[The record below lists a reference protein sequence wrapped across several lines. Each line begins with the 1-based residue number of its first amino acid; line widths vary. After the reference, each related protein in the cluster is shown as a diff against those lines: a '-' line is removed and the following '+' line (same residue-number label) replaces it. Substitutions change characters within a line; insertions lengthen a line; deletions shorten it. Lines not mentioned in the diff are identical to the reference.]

1 MPADPLAQLIG
12 AALRLGAD
20 RVGGWTDAERELA
33 ASAASSGGGD
43 IEGLRDQIQAGLDPL
58 GDTFCR
64 LRSAEDRRPLGQTYT
79 AEPIITAMID
89 WADDQGPAPARVI
102 DPGTGSARYLLAA
115 GRRWPNAQLIGTDV
129 DPVAGLLAR
138 ANLAAAGF
146 AARATITLEDYRT
159 LRPEPIEDRTLYLG
173 NPPYV
178 RHHQLGVE
186 WKAWL
191 LATAK
196 KRGLRASGLAG
207 LHVHFFLA
215 TVQMGSPGDL
225 GAFITSA
232 EWLDT
237 NYGSLVRQLLLD
249 GLGGQS
255 LHVLEASETPFAD
268 AQTTGAITTFVLGSK
283 PNSLKL
289 RRVGQVPDLGRLEG
303 GRVVSRKRLADA
315 VRWSP
320 LTRAS
325 VKLPEGYVELG
336 ELCRV
341 HRGTVTGAN
350 SVWVQPKPVAALPE
364 DVQTP
369 AVTKAREL
377 FNAGAHLA
385 DAVGLKRVVDLP
397 VDLDELDSADR
408 KRVER
413 WLKRAE
419 VKAAR
424 GGYIASAR
432 RAWWSVGMRAPAP
445 ILATYMARR
454 PPAFVRN
461 LADAGHINIAHG
473 LYPRVE
479 LSVPHLDALAKAL
492 RSSVS
497 LAQGRTYAGGLT
509 KFEPREMERL
519 PVPTPELLLAP

>member
-1 MPADPLAQLIG
+1 MPLDSHAQLIG
-12 AALRLGAD
+12 AALSLGAD
-20 RVGGWTDAERELA
+20 TIDGWTDVERALA
-33 ASAASSGGGD
+33 AGAEACGD
-43 IEGLRDQIQAGLDPL
+43 TSGLREQIHAGLDPL
-58 GDTFCR
+58 GDDFCR
-64 LRSAEDRRPLGQTYT
+64 LRSPEARRHLGQTYT
-79 AEPIITAMID
+79 AQPIIAAMVD
-89 WADDQGPAPARVI
+89 WADDQGTAPARVI

-115 GRRWPNAQLIGTDV
+115 GRRWPDAQLVGTDV
-129 DPVAGLLAR
+129 DPIAGLVAR

-146 AARATITLEDYRT
+146 ADRSVITLEDYRT
-159 LRPEPIEDRTLYLG
+159 LMPPPIDGRTLYLG

-178 RHHQLGVE
+178 RHHQLGAP

-191 LATAK
+191 LATAQA
-196 KRGLRASGLAG
+196 RGLRASGLAG

-215 TVQMGSPGDL
+215 TAGMGAAGDL

-237 NYGSLVRQLLLD
+237 NYGSLVRELLLD

-255 LHVLEASETPFAD
+255 LHVLEASEAPFAD
-268 AQTTGAITTFVLGSK
+268 AQTTGAITTFVLGSR
-283 PNSLKL
+283 PSSLRL
-289 RRVGQVPDLGRLEG
+289 RRVQQVPDLGRLEG
-303 GRVVSRKRLADA
+303 GRPVSRKRLADA
-315 VRWSP
+315 GRWSP

-325 VKLPEGYVELG
+325 VKLPEGYIELG

-350 SVWVQPKPVAALPE
+350 SVWVHPERIAALPE
-364 DVQTP
+364 QVQTP
-369 AVTKAREL
+369 AVTRAREL
-377 FNAGAHLA
+377 FAAGGHLRDSLA
-385 DAVGLKRVVDLP
+385 LKRVVDLP
-397 VDLDELDSADR
+397 VDLDELDPADR

-413 WLKRAE
+413 WLRRAE
-419 VKAAR
+419 VKAAQT
-424 GGYIASAR
+424 GYIASTR
-432 RAWWSVGMRAPAP
+432 KAWWSVGMRTAAP

-479 LSVPHLDALAKAL
+479 LSYAHLDALATEL

-497 LAQGRTYAGGLT
+497 LTQGRTYAGGLT

-519 PVPTPELLLAP
+519 PVPTPDLLVGS